1 MMSAFFHFNL
11 LFIALK
17 KASLVMVKPLHVK
30 LPKTSTHAKSCG
42 RQWMYFL
49 IEDDNLLEKYNAIW
63 DKVSAHIKKEF
74 HSELAYNKNFLKTK
88 TKSHG
93 DEVTDF

>member
-1 MMSAFFHFNL
+1 
-11 LFIALK
+11 
-17 KASLVMVKPLHVK
+17 
-30 LPKTSTHAKSCG
+30 
-42 RQWMYFL
+42 MYFL

-74 HSELAYNKNFLKTK
+74 HSELAYNKKFLKTK